1 MLAVVTAILDDYEVY
16 DDPLTA
22 LRYAAFN
29 TISIISTSGFST
41 ADFSL
46 WPAAAPFILFS
57 VACFATC
64 GGSTGGGMKMMRAI
78 ILLKQLSRQFTL
90 TLYPKAIESLTVGG
104 VVVGRSV
111 IFSAMAFMVL
121 WLIVSIVITLAL
133 MVTGLDI
140 TTAISATVACVT
152 NLGPGLGIVGPLS
165 NYSVLTD
172 VQLWMCTF
180 LMLLGRLELVTVF
193 VLFTRTFW
201 RF

>member
-1 MLAVVTAILDDYEVY
+1 M
-16 DDPLTA
+16 
-22 LRYAAFN
+22 
-29 TISIISTSGFST
+29 
-41 ADFSL
+41 
-46 WPAAAPFILFS
+46 
-57 VACFATC
+57 
-64 GGSTGGGMKMMRAI
+64 
-78 ILLKQLSRQFTL
+78 
-90 TLYPKAIESLTVGG
+90 GG

>member
-1 MLAVVTAILDDYEVY
+1 MMMM
-16 DDPLTA
+16 
-22 LRYAAFN
+22 
-29 TISIISTSGFST
+29 G
-41 ADFSL
+41 
-46 WPAAAPFILFS
+46 AAATRRVTP
-57 VACFATC
+57 